1 MKKQFLRL
9 ALFLLALSLP
19 VSGSRN
25 NQALVP
31 MAAPVQEE
39 TTQEAEAMEE
49 IYQAVPGRLFPTSA
63 NAWVGDV
70 MPMGDGDELKLYYL
84 YDTDHNGPLYHP
96 IHLFT
101 TTNFYE
107 YRDEGL
113 AVKCGP
119 DLDAPDSA
127 IGTGSVLKAREGLY
141 HCFYTG
147 HNDTAP
153 DKGRDKECVMH
164 AVSEDGLSWKKVP
177 EDTFYAPEQ
186 YSGDDFR
193 DPFVFW
199 NEEAECYWLLIAT
212 RDDKLGG
219 IVARYRSDDL
229 STWTLME
236 PLYAPGRQYMLE
248 CPDLFKMGEKYYLFY
263 SWDCVTYY
271 AVADSIDGP
280 FVQADDPVL
289 ASTGFSYY
297 AAKTAELNGSRY
309 LCGWIGRKQE
319 PKDAGAY
326 DWAGT
331 MMIHELVLKDDG
343 TLGIREPHTL
353 AEYFTEEKAVAAVDL
368 SGDCQVTEHG
378 FRLTAETK
386 KDLSVVNLGMRQPVF
401 QLECTVRFTDE
412 GYAGF
417 CFGQGDNYG
426 NYVGLVIDAKNNA
439 LHYEGSILSRMA
451 FVDPLIKTDI
461 EIQPGI
467 DYHIRMIMEN
477 EICTVYIDQAKVLC
491 TRVYKAMDGGNLGL
505 FAVKTGVEF
514 RDISLMVP

>member
-49 IYQAVPGRLFPTSA
+49 IYQAVPGRLFPISA

-164 AVSEDGLSWKKVP
+164 AVSEDGLSWKKSP
-177 EDTFYAPEQ
+177 
-186 YSGDDFR
+186 
-193 DPFVFW
+193 
-199 NEEAECYWLLIAT
+199 
-212 RDDKLGG
+212 
-219 IVARYRSDDL
+219 
-229 STWTLME
+229 
-236 PLYAPGRQYMLE
+236 
-248 CPDLFKMGEKYYLFY
+248 
-263 SWDCVTYY
+263 
-271 AVADSIDGP
+271 
-280 FVQADDPVL
+280 
-289 ASTGFSYY
+289 
-297 AAKTAELNGSRY
+297 
-309 LCGWIGRKQE
+309 
-319 PKDAGAY
+319 
-326 DWAGT
+326 
-331 MMIHELVLKDDG
+331 
-343 TLGIREPHTL
+343 
-353 AEYFTEEKAVAAVDL
+353 
-368 SGDCQVTEHG
+368 
-378 FRLTAETK
+378 
-386 KDLSVVNLGMRQPVF
+386 
-401 QLECTVRFTDE
+401 
-412 GYAGF
+412 
-417 CFGQGDNYG
+417 
-426 NYVGLVIDAKNNA
+426 
-439 LHYEGSILSRMA
+439 
-451 FVDPLIKTDI
+451 
-461 EIQPGI
+461 
-467 DYHIRMIMEN
+467 
-477 EICTVYIDQAKVLC
+477 
-491 TRVYKAMDGGNLGL
+491 
-505 FAVKTGVEF
+505 
-514 RDISLMVP
+514 